1 MDPVPFAAPG
11 HPRVLV
17 VCEAYA
23 PAVNAGGGARS
34 LVNAVARLGDAVSFG
49 VLTRNHDWRDPK
61 PFADLPADRWLR
73 RSGAEVYYASRRR
86 LGFRQCLR
94 RVREFGPQV
103 IYLNSVFSP
112 LSVRMLCLRRA
123 GRLRGRGLV
132 IAPEGELGPG
142 ALSLKPWR
150 KRLYLR
156 TARWLGLFRGVVWKA
171 ASEREAERIRHWFGG
186 RAAVRL
192 AANLV
197 AQPRA
202 EPDEAPPSRTRRD
215 PELQLAFFARLHAKK
230 NLLFLLEAM
239 RRVRGRVRLTIA
251 GPIEDRAYWRRC
263 ERALAD
269 LGANARVSVHGPVE
283 PDRVH
288 RFLAAFD
295 VFALP
300 TLDENFGHA
309 VLEALAAGCF
319 VLLSPNTPWSDVE
332 REGVGRILPLTDP
345 AGWSA
350 AIDELAGSDASELES
365 RRDRAR
371 AYAARHLDDH
381 EAAGRLHRLLVA
393 AAAKPA

>member
-1 MDPVPFAAPG
+1 
-11 HPRVLV
+11 
-17 VCEAYA
+17 
-23 PAVNAGGGARS
+23 
-34 LVNAVARLGDAVSFG
+34 
-49 VLTRNHDWRDPK
+49 
-61 PFADLPADRWLR
+61 
-73 RSGAEVYYASRRR
+73 
-86 LGFRQCLR
+86 
-94 RVREFGPQV
+94 
-103 IYLNSVFSP
+103 
-112 LSVRMLCLRRA
+112 
-123 GRLRGRGLV
+123 
-132 IAPEGELGPG
+132 
-142 ALSLKPWR
+142 
-150 KRLYLR
+150 
-156 TARWLGLFRGVVWKA
+156 
-171 ASEREAERIRHWFGG
+171 
-186 RAAVRL
+186 
-192 AANLV
+192 
-197 AQPRA
+197 
-202 EPDEAPPSRTRRD
+202 
-215 PELQLAFFARLHAKK
+215 
-230 NLLFLLEAM
+230 M

-251 GPIEDRAYWRRC
+251 GPIEDRGYWRRC
-263 ERALAD
+263 ERTLAD
-269 LGANARVSVHGPVE
+269 LGANARVSVHGPVA